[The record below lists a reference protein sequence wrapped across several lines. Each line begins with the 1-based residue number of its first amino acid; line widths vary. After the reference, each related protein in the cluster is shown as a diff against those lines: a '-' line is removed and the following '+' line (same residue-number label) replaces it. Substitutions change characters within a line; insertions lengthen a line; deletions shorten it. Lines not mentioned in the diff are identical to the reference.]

1 NIRDIFEQYKF
12 EDTILDLARHAWFL
26 QVLYHFAKTDLHP
39 ARVSNAQMGH
49 IFQELIR
56 RFAAASSAPTSH
68 PFTRREVIE
77 LMVTLLLADEQDL
90 TTPGVVR
97 DVYDPTAGTG
107 GMLSVADDK
116 IKAIN
121 PHAAVNL
128 LGQEINPSSYAI
140 CKADM
145 VVKGQSIDN
154 IVLGDT
160 LTDPAFEHRT
170 FHYGLSNPPFGV
182 DWKQRRKE
190 VETEH
195 KVQGYDGRFGP
206 GLPRVS

>member
-1 NIRDIFEQYKF
+1 MF
-12 EDTILDLARHAWFL
+12 
-26 QVLYHFAKTDLHP
+26 
-39 ARVSNAQMGH
+39 
-49 IFQELIR
+49 
-56 RFAAASSAPTSH
+56 
-68 PFTRREVIE
+68 
-77 LMVTLLLADEQDL
+77 TLLLADEQYL

-121 PHAAVNL
+121 PDASVNL
-128 LGQEINPSSYAI
+128 LGQELNPSSYAI

-160 LTDPAFEHRT
+160 LTSPAFRNRT

-182 DWKQRRKE
+182 DWKQRRSQ

-195 KVQGYDGRFGP
+195 KVQGYDGRF
-206 GLPRVS
+206 